1 MSLVLR
7 KSHPSYS
14 VHEQISLVD
23 AHGATHESLRLR
35 EHASNGSY
43 YIAGWGKVLR
53 SSLLDL
59 ILLLL
64 TSSVASLFTPPP
76 CAPGHGNRR

>member
-1 MSLVLR
+1 LVLR
-7 KSHPSYS
+7 KSHPSDS

-53 SSLLDL
+53 SLLDL

>member
-7 KSHPSYS
+7 KSHPSDS

-53 SSLLDL
+53 SLLDL

-64 TSSVASLFTPPP
+64 TSSAASLFTPPP